1 MRRLLQNGRLL
12 TLLVAVLIVAG
23 IGALTT
29 VPRTED
35 PRILNR
41 QAIVITHLPGA
52 SAERIEAQV
61 SEKIENKLRTL
72 AEIKHLTST
81 SRPGISM
88 VKIELKDSVTATRP
102 IWSRTRDLLGDLA
115 PQLPPGASRP
125 ELDDERGYA
134 FTSLIALKWHATT
147 EADLAILGR
156 YGKALRDRMRGL
168 PGTDFVDL
176 YGEQDEEVLVQVNSH
191 LASNLHLTPAQIAQR
206 IEGADAKVSAG
217 QLNNDHNQL
226 QVELAGALDSLDRIR
241 QIPLASD
248 ANGYLLRLGDLA
260 EVRRSLKWP
269 EQELAIIDGDAAV
282 VVAVRML
289 PDLRIDRWSAAL
301 RADLAQFEQQ
311 LPGNIE
317 ADILFDQNQYTERRL
332 GELVNNILLGFSLI
346 ALVLLVTLGWRSA
359 LIVTF
364 SLPLTV
370 LFTLAVMKY
379 YGLPIHQMSV
389 TGLVVALGIMVDNAI
404 VMADTIAQRRRQG
417 LNAIEAV
424 IRSLRHLWL
433 PLLGSTLTTI
443 LAFMPI
449 VLMPG
454 PAGEFVGGIALSVIF
469 ALIGSYLIS
478 HSVVAVLAGRFLRA
492 GDASQTHWYQQGVQ
506 LEWLAR
512 LFRRSLETVLR
523 FPRMAI
529 FLLFL
534 IPLTGF
540 ISAGQLKEQFFP
552 PSDRDMFQ
560 IEMYLPAQTSIVETR
575 RVSAEVSA
583 LLQNTPGV
591 DSVQWFLGKS
601 APAFYYNMIG
611 GQQGAPNFGQA
622 MVSTHDFRIANRLI
636 PQLQRELDD
645 LLPQAQILV
654 RTLEQGPPFNAP
666 IELRLYGPNLDQLQA
681 LGQQAREVLSR
692 TNDVIHSRATLQPGT
707 PKVRV
712 RVDEAAGQISGFT
725 LQGMAG
731 ALQDTLSG
739 VTGGSILESTE
750 SVPVRVRVGNE
761 ERRELQDLANLSL
774 TSPSAGGNIPLSAL
788 ASLELEPSRGAI
800 PRRDGQRVN
809 VVEGYLRA
817 GVLASVALAEFR
829 HNLEEAGFHLP
840 VGYRMEFGGESAGR
854 NDAVGNLMASLG
866 VILTLLITVVVLSFN
881 SFRIST
887 LIFLSALQSAGL
899 GLLSV
904 YLFSYPFGFTVI
916 IGLLGLMGLAI
927 NAAIVILAE
936 LKADALA
943 VRGDPA
949 AIVHAVQNCS
959 RHIGSTTITTVGGFL
974 PLILAGGGFWPPFA
988 IAIAGGTVLTT
999 LLSFYFVPAAFMLM
1013 GRYKAFDVAGGEPQ
1027 QGPVT
1032 GAGYKTWAS
1041 EEAA

>member
-23 IGALTT
+23 IGALATL
-29 VPRTED
+29 PRTED

-52 SAERIEAQV
+52 SAERVEALV
-61 SEKIENKLRTL
+61 SEKIESELRTL
-72 AEIKHLTST
+72 AEVKHLTST

-88 VKIELKDSVTATRP
+88 VRIELKDSVTATAP
-102 IWSRTRDLLGDLA
+102 IWSRTRDLLGDVSSR
-115 PQLPPGASRP
+115 LPPGASQP
-125 ELDDERGYA
+125 ELDDDHGYA
-134 FTSLIALKWHATT
+134 FTGLIALKWHARTT
-147 EADLAILGR
+147 PDLAILGR
-156 YGKALRDRMRGL
+156 YGKSLRDRMRAL
-168 PGTDFVDL
+168 PGTDFVEL
-176 YGEQDEEVLVQVNSH
+176 FGAQEEEILVQIDPH
-191 LASNLHLTPAQIAQR
+191 LASSLHLTPSQIAQR

-217 QLNNDHNQL
+217 QLNNARNQM
-226 QVELAGALDSLDRIR
+226 QVELGGALDSLDRIR

-248 ANGYLLRLGDLA
+248 DNGYLLRLGDLA
-260 EVRRSLKWP
+260 EVSRSLQWP
-269 EQELAIIDGDAAV
+269 EQELAIIDGDAAI

-289 PDLRIDRWSAAL
+289 PDLRIDRWSAAMQ
-301 RADLAQFEQQ
+301 AELARFEQL

-317 ADILFDQNQYTERRL
+317 ADILFDQNHYTEHRL

-359 LIVTF
+359 LIVTL

-370 LFTLAVMKY
+370 LFTLTVMKY

-404 VMADTIAQRRRQG
+404 VMADTIAKRRRQG
-417 LNAIEAV
+417 LKAV
-424 IRSLRHLWL
+424 DAVVRSLRHLWL

-469 ALIGSYLIS
+469 ALMGSYLIS
-478 HSVVAVLAGRFLRA
+478 HSVVAVLAGRFLRSDEA
-492 GDASQTHWYQQGVQ
+492 GQSRWYQQGVQ
-506 LEWLAR
+506 LKRPAQ

-523 FPRMAI
+523 YPRRAI
-529 FLLFL
+529 ALLFL

-552 PSDRDMFQ
+552 PSDRNMFQ
-560 IEMYLPAQTSIVETR
+560 IEMYLPAQTSLVETR
-575 RVSAEVSA
+575 RVSARVTA
-583 LLQNTPGV
+583 LLQDTPGI

-601 APAFYYNMIG
+601 APAFYYNMLA
-611 GQQGAPNFGQA
+611 GQQGWPNFGQA
-622 MVSTHDFRIANRLI
+622 MVRTRDFRLANRLI
-636 PQLQRELDD
+636 PQLQRQLDD

-666 IELRLYGPNLDQLQA
+666 IELRLYGPNLDTLQT
-681 LGQQAREVLSR
+681 LGQQARQVLSR
-692 TNDVIHSRATLQPGT
+692 THDVIHSRATLQPGA
-707 PKVRV
+707 PKVQV
-712 RVDEAAGQISGFT
+712 RVDEEAGQISGFT
-725 LQGMAG
+725 LQGLAG
-731 ALQDTLSG
+731 ELQSTLSG

-761 ERRELQDLANLSL
+761 ERRELRDLANLSL
-774 TSPSAGGNIPLSAL
+774 TSPRAGDNIPLSAL
-788 ASLELEPSRGAI
+788 ATLELQPSRGAI

-817 GVLASVALAEFR
+817 GVLASVALTEFR
-829 HNLEEAGFHLP
+829 QNLAAAGFHLP
-840 VGYRMEFGGESAGR
+840 AGYRMEFGGESAGR

-866 VILTLLITVVVLSFN
+866 VIVTLLITVVVLSFN

-904 YLFSYPFGFTVI
+904 YLFAYPFGFTVI

-936 LKADALA
+936 LKADPRA
-943 VRGDPA
+943 VRGDAA
-949 AIVHAVQNCS
+949 AIVQAVQSCS

-988 IAIAGGTVLTT
+988 VAIAGGTVLTT

-1013 GRYKAFDVAGGEPQ
+1013 GRRKAFDVAGGEPQ
-1027 QGPVT
+1027 QGPVDGRT
-1032 GAGYKTWAS
+1032 LHSPA
-1041 EEAA
+1041 